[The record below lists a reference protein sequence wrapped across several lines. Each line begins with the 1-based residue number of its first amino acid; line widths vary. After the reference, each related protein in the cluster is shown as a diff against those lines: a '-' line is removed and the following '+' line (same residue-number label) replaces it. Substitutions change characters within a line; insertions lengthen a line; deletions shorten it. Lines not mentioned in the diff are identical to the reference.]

1 MLLAQVKDS
10 GKITELPPVAVTTI
24 PFKDRGDLELS
35 VPGMLLAQVKD
46 SGKIAEL
53 PPVVVTAIPFKDRSD
68 LDMTQPVTVLQGED
82 LRRKRESSIG
92 DTLSRELG
100 VASTAFGPG
109 AGRPVIRGLDGP
121 RVQVLE
127 NGVSTLDL
135 STTSPDHAVA
145 VESFNAKQIEILRG
159 PAVLL
164 YGGGATGGVVNVV
177 TDRIPSRLFKSPT
190 GDVEVRGNTATEERS
205 GAFNAKGSAGQHFS
219 WSVGGFKRKTGD
231 YDTPVGRVG
240 NSAVNAEGVSIG
252 GSFVGSRGFLGGSV
266 SRLENLYGVPGP
278 EGAKID
284 LKQTRYD
291 LSGELDRPLIG
302 FEKLKVRM
310 GYNDYKHNEI
320 ESSGEVATRFNNQAI
335 DSRAELL
342 HAPIAKWKGVIGVQV
357 QNRNFSA
364 LGAEAV
370 VPVTKS
376 GSAGIFLLEERNWD
390 RWRLEFGGRIEGA
403 TQDPQN
409 NVNPSRTF
417 GLFSGSVGSLW
428 KFADGYGLG
437 LTGTRGQRAPT
448 TEELYM
454 LGAHHGTATY
464 QTGRNDLSKETSSN
478 IDLALRKTTGS
489 IQWKVNGFNNQ
500 FNNYIFAH
508 SADTN
513 ANGVADRSDSD
524 GTLNESDG
532 EFLIQNFSQAG
543 ARFYGVE
550 AETVFKLKP
559 ETLDLRL
566 FTDYVRGKLDS
577 GGNIPRATPPRFG
590 LELNHRVGPWTAN
603 LSATRVMQQTRT
615 AELET
620 ATPGY
625 TLMNIDMSYRIIK
638 TKTNGI
644 RVFLQGKNLLN
655 EEMRLHN
662 SFLKDYAPLPGRAL
676 VAGFRGEF

>member
-1 MLLAQVKDS
+1 MSLSFTSCTRLHETSTLWKAVITALLLSVPGMSLAQVKDG
-10 GKITELPPVAVTTI
+10 GKVTEL
-24 PFKDRGDLELS
+24 L
-35 VPGMLLAQVKD
+35 
-46 SGKIAEL
+46 
-53 PPVVVTAIPFKDRSD
+53 PVVVTTSPFKDRSD
-68 LDMTQPVTVLQGED
+68 LDMAQPVTVLKGED

-100 VASTAFGPG
+100 VASSSFGPG
-109 AGRPVIRGLDGP
+109 AGRPIIRGLDGP

-127 NGVSTLDL
+127 NGISTLDL
-135 STTSPDHAVA
+135 STTSPDHAVT
-145 VESFNAKQIEILRG
+145 VESFNASQIEILRG

-177 TDRIPSRLFKSPT
+177 TGRIPSRLFKSPT
-190 GDVEVRGNTATEERS
+190 GDVEIRGNTATEERS
-205 GAFNAKGSAGQHFS
+205 GAFNAKGSAGQNFS

-231 YDTPVGRVG
+231 YDTPVGRVR
-240 NSAVNAEGVSIG
+240 NSAVNSEGISIG
-252 GSFVGSRGFLGGSV
+252 GSFVGERGFLGGSV
-266 SRLENLYGVPGP
+266 SRLENEYGVPSP
-278 EGAKID
+278 EGSKID

-320 ESSGEVATRFNNQAI
+320 ESTGEVATRFNNQAI

-364 LGAEAV
+364 LGTESI

-428 KFADGYGLG
+428 KFTDGYGLG

-454 LGAHHGTATY
+454 LGAHRGTATY
-464 QTGRNDLSKETSSN
+464 QTGSNDLSKETSSN
-478 IDLALRKTTGS
+478 IDLALRKTTGAV
-489 IQWKVNGFNNQ
+489 QWKVNVFNNQ
-500 FNNYIFAH
+500 FNNYIFVH

-513 ANGVADRSDSD
+513 ADGVADRSDSN
-524 GTLNESDG
+524 GTLNPSGD
-532 EFLIQNFSQAG
+532 FLIQNFSQTG

-550 AETVFKLKP
+550 AETVFTLKP

-566 FTDYVRGKLDS
+566 FTDYVRGKLDG
-577 GGNIPRATPPRFG
+577 GGNVPRATPPRFG
-590 LELNHRVGPWTAN
+590 LELNHRAGPWTAN
-603 LSATRVMQQTRT
+603 LSATRVMQQTRV

-620 ATPGY
+620 TTPGY
-625 TLMNIDMSYRIIK
+625 TLLNIDMSYRVTK
-638 TKTNGI
+638 TKLNGI
-644 RVFLQGKNLLN
+644 RIFLQGKNLLN

-662 SFLKDYAPLPGRAL
+662 SFLKNYAPLPGRAL
-676 VAGFRGEF
+676 VIGFRGEF

>member
-1 MLLAQVKDS
+1 MSLSFTSCRRLHEPSALWKAVITALLLSVPGMSLAQVKDG
-10 GKITELPPVAVTTI
+10 GKVTEL
-24 PFKDRGDLELS
+24 L
-35 VPGMLLAQVKD
+35 
-46 SGKIAEL
+46 
-53 PPVVVTAIPFKDRSD
+53 PVVVTTSPFKDRSD
-68 LDMTQPVTVLQGED
+68 LDMAQPVTVLKGED

-100 VASTAFGPG
+100 VASSSFGPG
-109 AGRPVIRGLDGP
+109 AGRPIIRGLDGP

-127 NGVSTLDL
+127 NGISTLDL
-135 STTSPDHAVA
+135 STTSPDHAVT
-145 VESFNAKQIEILRG
+145 VESFNASQIEILRG

-177 TDRIPSRLFKSPT
+177 TGRIPSRLFKSPT
-190 GDVEVRGNTATEERS
+190 GDVEIRGNTATEERS

-231 YDTPVGRVG
+231 YDTPVGRVR
-240 NSAVNAEGVSIG
+240 NSAVNSEGISIG
-252 GSFVGSRGFLGGSV
+252 GSFVGERGFLGGSV
-266 SRLENLYGVPGP
+266 SRLENEYGVPSP
-278 EGAKID
+278 EGSKID

-320 ESSGEVATRFNNQAI
+320 ESTGEVATRFNNQAI

-364 LGAEAV
+364 LGTESI

-428 KFADGYGLG
+428 KFTDGYGLG

-454 LGAHHGTATY
+454 LGAHRGTATY
-464 QTGRNDLSKETSSN
+464 QTGSNDLSKETSSN
-478 IDLALRKTTGS
+478 IDLALRKTTGAV
-489 IQWKVNGFNNQ
+489 QWKVNGFNNQ

-508 SADTN
+508 SADTD

-524 GTLNESDG
+524 GTLNPSGD
-532 EFLIQNFSQAG
+532 FLIQNFSQAG

-566 FTDYVRGKLDS
+566 FTDYVRGKLDG
-577 GGNIPRATPPRFG
+577 GGNVPRATPPRFG
-590 LELNHRVGPWTAN
+590 LELNHRAGPWTAN
-603 LSATRVMQQTRT
+603 LSATRVMQQTRV

-620 ATPGY
+620 TTPGY
-625 TLMNIDMSYRIIK
+625 TLLNIDMSYRVTK
-638 TKTNGI
+638 TKLNGI
-644 RVFLQGKNLLN
+644 RIFLQGKNLLN

-662 SFLKDYAPLPGRAL
+662 SFLKNYAPLPGRAL
-676 VAGFRGEF
+676 VIGFRGEF

>member
-1 MLLAQVKDS
+1 MSLSFTSCTRLHETSTLWKAVITALLLSVPGMSLAQVKDG
-10 GKITELPPVAVTTI
+10 GKVTEL
-24 PFKDRGDLELS
+24 L
-35 VPGMLLAQVKD
+35 
-46 SGKIAEL
+46 
-53 PPVVVTAIPFKDRSD
+53 PVVVTTSPFKDRSD
-68 LDMTQPVTVLQGED
+68 LDMAQPVTVLKGED

-100 VASTAFGPG
+100 VASSSFGPG
-109 AGRPVIRGLDGP
+109 AGRPIIRGLDGP

-127 NGVSTLDL
+127 NGISTLDL
-135 STTSPDHAVA
+135 STTSPDHAVT
-145 VESFNAKQIEILRG
+145 VESFNASQIEILRG

-177 TDRIPSRLFKSPT
+177 TGRIPSRLFKSPT
-190 GDVEVRGNTATEERS
+190 GDVEIRGNTATEERS
-205 GAFNAKGSAGQHFS
+205 GAFNAKGSAGQNFS

-231 YDTPVGRVG
+231 YDTPVGRVR
-240 NSAVNAEGVSIG
+240 NSAVNSEGISIG
-252 GSFVGSRGFLGGSV
+252 GSFVGERGFLGGSV
-266 SRLENLYGVPGP
+266 SRLENEYGVPSP
-278 EGAKID
+278 EGSKID

-320 ESSGEVATRFNNQAI
+320 ESTGEVATRFNNQAI

-364 LGAEAV
+364 LGTESI

-428 KFADGYGLG
+428 KFTDGYGLG

-448 TEELYM
+448 TEELYIH
-454 LGAHHGTATY
+454 GAHRGTATY
-464 QTGRNDLSKETSSN
+464 QTGSNDLSKETSSN
-478 IDLALRKTTGS
+478 IDLALRKTTGAV
-489 IQWKVNGFNNQ
+489 QWKVNVFNNQ
-500 FNNYIFAH
+500 FNNYIFVH
-508 SADTN
+508 SADTD
-513 ANGVADRSDSD
+513 ADGVADRSDSN
-524 GTLNESDG
+524 GTLNPSGD
-532 EFLIQNFSQAG
+532 FLIQNFSQAG

-566 FTDYVRGKLDS
+566 FTDYVRGKLDG
-577 GGNIPRATPPRFG
+577 GGNVPRATPPRFG
-590 LELNHRVGPWTAN
+590 LELNHRAGPWTAN
-603 LSATRVMQQTRT
+603 LSATRVMQQTRV

-620 ATPGY
+620 TTPGY
-625 TLMNIDMSYRIIK
+625 TLLNIDMSYRVTK
-638 TKTNGI
+638 TKLNGI
-644 RVFLQGKNLLN
+644 RIFLQGKNLLN

-662 SFLKDYAPLPGRAL
+662 SFLKNFAPLPGRAL
-676 VAGFRGEF
+676 VVGFRGEF

>member
-1 MLLAQVKDS
+1 MSLSFTSCTRLHETSTLWKAVITALLLSVPGMSLAQVKDG
-10 GKITELPPVAVTTI
+10 GKVTEL
-24 PFKDRGDLELS
+24 L
-35 VPGMLLAQVKD
+35 
-46 SGKIAEL
+46 
-53 PPVVVTAIPFKDRSD
+53 PVVVTASPFKDRSD
-68 LDMTQPVTVLQGED
+68 LDMAQPVTVLKGED

-100 VASTAFGPG
+100 VASSSFGPG
-109 AGRPVIRGLDGP
+109 AGRPIIRGLDGP

-127 NGVSTLDL
+127 NGISTLDL
-135 STTSPDHAVA
+135 STTSPDHAVT
-145 VESFNAKQIEILRG
+145 VESFNASQIEILRG

-177 TDRIPSRLFKSPT
+177 TGRIPSRLFKSPT
-190 GDVEVRGNTATEERS
+190 GDVEIRGNTATEERS
-205 GAFNAKGSAGQHFS
+205 GAFNAKGSAGQNFS

-231 YDTPVGRVG
+231 YDTPVGRVR
-240 NSAVNAEGVSIG
+240 NSAVNSEGISIG
-252 GSFVGSRGFLGGSV
+252 GSFVGERGFLGGSV
-266 SRLENLYGVPGP
+266 SRLENEYGVPSP
-278 EGAKID
+278 EGSKID

-320 ESSGEVATRFNNQAI
+320 ESTGEVATRFNNQAI

-364 LGAEAV
+364 LGTEV
-370 VPVTKS
+370 IVPVTKS

-428 KFADGYGLG
+428 KFTDGYGLG

-454 LGAHHGTATY
+454 LGAHRGTATY
-464 QTGRNDLSKETSSN
+464 QTGSNDLSKETSSN
-478 IDLALRKTTGS
+478 IDLALRKTTGAV
-489 IQWKVNGFNNQ
+489 QWKVNVFHNQ
-500 FNNYIFAH
+500 FNNYIFVH
-508 SADTN
+508 SADTD
-513 ANGVADRSDSD
+513 ADGVADRSDSN
-524 GTLNESDG
+524 GTRNPSGD
-532 EFLIQNFSQAG
+532 FLIQNFAQTG

-566 FTDYVRGKLDS
+566 FTDYVRGKLDG
-577 GGNIPRATPPRFG
+577 GGNVPRATPPRFG
-590 LELNHRVGPWTAN
+590 LELNHRAGPWTAN
-603 LSATRVMQQTRT
+603 LSATRVMQQTRV

-620 ATPGY
+620 TTPGY
-625 TLMNIDMSYRIIK
+625 TLLNIDMSYRVTK
-638 TKTNGI
+638 TKLNGI
-644 RVFLQGKNLLN
+644 RIFLQGKNLLN

-662 SFLKDYAPLPGRAL
+662 SFLKNYAPLPGRAL
-676 VAGFRGEF
+676 VVGFRGEF

>member
-1 MLLAQVKDS
+1 MSLSFTSCTRLHETSTLWKAVITALLLSVPGMSLAQVKDG
-10 GKITELPPVAVTTI
+10 GKVTEL
-24 PFKDRGDLELS
+24 L
-35 VPGMLLAQVKD
+35 
-46 SGKIAEL
+46 
-53 PPVVVTAIPFKDRSD
+53 PVVVTASPFKDRSD
-68 LDMTQPVTVLQGED
+68 LDMAQPVTVLKGED

-100 VASTAFGPG
+100 VASSSFGPG
-109 AGRPVIRGLDGP
+109 AGRPIIRGLDGP

-127 NGVSTLDL
+127 NGISTLDL
-135 STTSPDHAVA
+135 STTSPDHAVT
-145 VESFNAKQIEILRG
+145 VESFNASQIEILRG

-177 TDRIPSRLFKSPT
+177 TGRIPSRLFKSPT
-190 GDVEVRGNTATEERS
+190 GDVEIRGNTATEERS
-205 GAFNAKGSAGQHFS
+205 GAFNAKGSAGQNFS

-231 YDTPVGRVG
+231 YDTPVGRVR
-240 NSAVNAEGVSIG
+240 NSAVNSEGISIG
-252 GSFVGSRGFLGGSV
+252 GSFVGERGFLGGSV
-266 SRLENLYGVPGP
+266 SRLENEYGVPSP
-278 EGAKID
+278 EGSKID

-320 ESSGEVATRFNNQAI
+320 ESTGEVATRFNNQAI

-364 LGAEAV
+364 LGTEV
-370 VPVTKS
+370 IVPVTKS

-428 KFADGYGLG
+428 KFTDGYGLG

-454 LGAHHGTATY
+454 LGAHRGTATY
-464 QTGRNDLSKETSSN
+464 QTGSNDLSKETSSN
-478 IDLALRKTTGS
+478 IDLALRKTTGAV
-489 IQWKVNGFNNQ
+489 QWKVNVFNNQ
-500 FNNYIFAH
+500 FNNYIFVH

-513 ANGVADRSDSD
+513 ADGIADRSDSN
-524 GTLNESDG
+524 GTFNPSGD
-532 EFLIQNFSQAG
+532 FLIQNFSQAG

-566 FTDYVRGKLDS
+566 FTDYVRGKLDG
-577 GGNIPRATPPRFG
+577 GGNVPRATPPRFG
-590 LELNHRVGPWTAN
+590 LELNHRAGPWTAN
-603 LSATRVMQQTRT
+603 LSATRVMQQTRV

-620 ATPGY
+620 TTPGY
-625 TLMNIDMSYRIIK
+625 TLLNIDMSYRVTK
-638 TKTNGI
+638 TKLNGI
-644 RVFLQGKNLLN
+644 RIFLQGKNLLN

-662 SFLKDYAPLPGRAL
+662 SFLKNYAPLPGRAL
-676 VAGFRGEF
+676 VIGFRGEF

>member
-1 MLLAQVKDS
+1 MSLSFTSCTRLHETSTLWKAVITALLLSVPGMSLAQVKDG
-10 GKITELPPVAVTTI
+10 GKVTEL
-24 PFKDRGDLELS
+24 L
-35 VPGMLLAQVKD
+35 
-46 SGKIAEL
+46 
-53 PPVVVTAIPFKDRSD
+53 PVVVTASPFKDRSD
-68 LDMTQPVTVLQGED
+68 LDMAQPVTVLKGED

-100 VASTAFGPG
+100 VASSSFGPG
-109 AGRPVIRGLDGP
+109 AGRPIIRGLDGP

-127 NGVSTLDL
+127 NGISTLDL
-135 STTSPDHAVA
+135 STTSPDHAVT
-145 VESFNAKQIEILRG
+145 VESFNASQIEILRG

-177 TDRIPSRLFKSPT
+177 TGRIPSRLFKSPT
-190 GDVEVRGNTATEERS
+190 GDVEIRGNTATEERS
-205 GAFNAKGSAGQHFS
+205 GAFNAKGSAGQNFS

-231 YDTPVGRVG
+231 YDTPVGRVR
-240 NSAVNAEGVSIG
+240 NSAVNSEGISIG
-252 GSFVGSRGFLGGSV
+252 GSFVGERGFLGGSV
-266 SRLENLYGVPGP
+266 SRLENEYGVPSP
-278 EGAKID
+278 EGSKID

-320 ESSGEVATRFNNQAI
+320 ESTGEVATRFNNQAI

-364 LGAEAV
+364 LGTEV
-370 VPVTKS
+370 IVPVTKS

-428 KFADGYGLG
+428 KFTDGYGLG

-448 TEELYM
+448 TEELYIH
-454 LGAHHGTATY
+454 GAHRGTATY
-464 QTGRNDLSKETSSN
+464 QTGSNDLSKETSSN
-478 IDLALRKTTGS
+478 IDLALRKTTGAV
-489 IQWKVNGFNNQ
+489 QWKVNVFNNQ
-500 FNNYIFAH
+500 FNNYIFVH

-513 ANGVADRSDSD
+513 ADGIADRSDSN
-524 GTLNESDG
+524 GTFNPSGD
-532 EFLIQNFSQAG
+532 FLIQNFSQAG

-566 FTDYVRGKLDS
+566 FTDYVRGKLDG
-577 GGNIPRATPPRFG
+577 GGNVPRATPPRFG
-590 LELNHRVGPWTAN
+590 LELNHRAGPWTAN
-603 LSATRVMQQTRT
+603 LSATRVMQQTRV

-620 ATPGY
+620 TTPGY
-625 TLMNIDMSYRIIK
+625 TLLNIDMSYRVTK
-638 TKTNGI
+638 TKLNGI
-644 RVFLQGKNLLN
+644 RIFLQGKNLLN

-662 SFLKDYAPLPGRAL
+662 SFLKNFAPLPGRAL
-676 VAGFRGEF
+676 VVGFRGEF

>member
-1 MLLAQVKDS
+1 MSLSFTSCTRLHETSTLWKAVITALLLSVPGMSLAQVKDG
-10 GKITELPPVAVTTI
+10 GKVTEL
-24 PFKDRGDLELS
+24 L
-35 VPGMLLAQVKD
+35 
-46 SGKIAEL
+46 
-53 PPVVVTAIPFKDRSD
+53 PVVVTTSPFKDRSD
-68 LDMTQPVTVLQGED
+68 LDMAQPVTVLKGED

-100 VASTAFGPG
+100 VASSSFGPG
-109 AGRPVIRGLDGP
+109 AGRPIIRGLDGP

-127 NGVSTLDL
+127 NGISTLDL
-135 STTSPDHAVA
+135 STTSPDHAVT
-145 VESFNAKQIEILRG
+145 VESFNASQIEILRG

-177 TDRIPSRLFKSPT
+177 TGRIPSRLFKSPT
-190 GDVEVRGNTATEERS
+190 GDVEIRGNTATEERS
-205 GAFNAKGSAGQHFS
+205 GAFNAKGSAGQNFS

-231 YDTPVGRVG
+231 YDTPVGRVR
-240 NSAVNAEGVSIG
+240 NSAVNSEGISIG
-252 GSFVGSRGFLGGSV
+252 GSFVGERGFLGGSV
-266 SRLENLYGVPGP
+266 SRLENEYGVPSP
-278 EGAKID
+278 EGSKID

-364 LGAEAV
+364 LGTEV
-370 VPVTKS
+370 IVPVTKS

-428 KFADGYGLG
+428 KFTDGYGLG

-454 LGAHHGTATY
+454 LGAHRGTATY
-464 QTGRNDLSKETSSN
+464 QTGSNDLSKETSSN
-478 IDLALRKTTGS
+478 IDLALRKTTGAV
-489 IQWKVNGFNNQ
+489 QWKVNVFHNQ
-500 FNNYIFAH
+500 FNNYIFVH
-508 SADTN
+508 SADTD
-513 ANGVADRSDSD
+513 ADGVADRSDSN
-524 GTLNESDG
+524 GTLNPSGD
-532 EFLIQNFSQAG
+532 FLIQNFAQTG

-566 FTDYVRGKLDS
+566 FTDYVRGKLDG
-577 GGNIPRATPPRFG
+577 GGNVPRATPPRFG
-590 LELNHRVGPWTAN
+590 LELNHRAGPWTAN
-603 LSATRVMQQTRT
+603 LSATRVMQQTRV

-620 ATPGY
+620 TTPGY
-625 TLMNIDMSYRIIK
+625 TLLNIDMSYRVTK
-638 TKTNGI
+638 TKLNGI
-644 RVFLQGKNLLN
+644 RIFLQGKNLLN

-662 SFLKDYAPLPGRAL
+662 SFLKNYAPLPGRAL
-676 VAGFRGEF
+676 VVGFRGEF

>member
-1 MLLAQVKDS
+1 MSLSFTSCTRLHETSTLWKAVITALLLSVPGMSLAQVKDG
-10 GKITELPPVAVTTI
+10 GKVTEL
-24 PFKDRGDLELS
+24 L
-35 VPGMLLAQVKD
+35 
-46 SGKIAEL
+46 
-53 PPVVVTAIPFKDRSD
+53 PVVVTTSPFKDRSD
-68 LDMTQPVTVLQGED
+68 LDMAQPVTVLKGED

-100 VASTAFGPG
+100 VASSSFGPG
-109 AGRPVIRGLDGP
+109 AGRPIIRGLDGP

-127 NGVSTLDL
+127 NGISTLDL
-135 STTSPDHAVA
+135 STTSPDHAVT
-145 VESFNAKQIEILRG
+145 VESFNASQIEILRG

-177 TDRIPSRLFKSPT
+177 TGRIPSRLFKSPT
-190 GDVEVRGNTATEERS
+190 GDVEIRGNTATEERS
-205 GAFNAKGSAGQHFS
+205 GAFNAKGSAGQNFS

-231 YDTPVGRVG
+231 YDTPVGRVR
-240 NSAVNAEGVSIG
+240 NSAVNSEGISIG
-252 GSFVGSRGFLGGSV
+252 GSFVGERGFLGGSV
-266 SRLENLYGVPGP
+266 SRLENEYGVPSP
-278 EGAKID
+278 EGSKID

-320 ESSGEVATRFNNQAI
+320 ESTGEVATRFNNQAI

-364 LGAEAV
+364 LGTESI

-428 KFADGYGLG
+428 KFTDGYGLG

-454 LGAHHGTATY
+454 LGAHRGTATY
-464 QTGRNDLSKETSSN
+464 QTGSNDLSKETSSN
-478 IDLALRKTTGS
+478 IDLALRKTTGAV
-489 IQWKVNGFNNQ
+489 QWKVNVFNNQ
-500 FNNYIFAH
+500 FNNYIFVH

-513 ANGVADRSDSD
+513 ADGVADRSDSN
-524 GTLNESDG
+524 GTLNPSGD
-532 EFLIQNFSQAG
+532 FLIQNFAQTG

-550 AETVFKLKP
+550 AETVFTLKP

-566 FTDYVRGKLDS
+566 FTDYVRGKLDG
-577 GGNIPRATPPRFG
+577 GGNVPRATPPRFG
-590 LELNHRVGPWTAN
+590 LELNHRAGPWTAN
-603 LSATRVMQQTRT
+603 LSATRVMQQTRV

-620 ATPGY
+620 TTPGY
-625 TLMNIDMSYRIIK
+625 TLLNIDMSYRVTK
-638 TKTNGI
+638 TKLNGI
-644 RVFLQGKNLLN
+644 RIFLQGKNLLN

-662 SFLKDYAPLPGRAL
+662 SFLKNYAPLPGRAL
-676 VAGFRGEF
+676 VIGFRGEF

>member
-1 MLLAQVKDS
+1 MSLSFTSCTRLHETSTLWKAVITALLLSVPGMSLAQVKDG
-10 GKITELPPVAVTTI
+10 GKVTEL
-24 PFKDRGDLELS
+24 L
-35 VPGMLLAQVKD
+35 
-46 SGKIAEL
+46 
-53 PPVVVTAIPFKDRSD
+53 PVVVTTSPFKDRSD
-68 LDMTQPVTVLQGED
+68 LDMAQPVTVLKGED

-100 VASTAFGPG
+100 VASSSFGPG
-109 AGRPVIRGLDGP
+109 AGRPIIRGLGGP

-127 NGVSTLDL
+127 NGISTLDL
-135 STTSPDHAVA
+135 STTSPDHAVT
-145 VESFNAKQIEILRG
+145 VESFNASQIEILRG

-177 TDRIPSRLFKSPT
+177 TGRIPSRLFKSPT
-190 GDVEVRGNTATEERS
+190 GDVEIRGNTATEERS
-205 GAFNAKGSAGQHFS
+205 GAFNAKGSAGQNFS

-231 YDTPVGRVG
+231 YDTPVGRVR
-240 NSAVNAEGVSIG
+240 NSAVNSEGISIG
-252 GSFVGSRGFLGGSV
+252 GSFVGERGFLGGSV
-266 SRLENLYGVPGP
+266 SRLENEYGVPSP
-278 EGAKID
+278 EGSKID

-320 ESSGEVATRFNNQAI
+320 ESTGEVATRFNNQAI

-364 LGAEAV
+364 LGTESI

-428 KFADGYGLG
+428 KFTDGYGLG

-454 LGAHHGTATY
+454 LGAHRGTATY
-464 QTGRNDLSKETSSN
+464 QTGSNDLSKETSSN
-478 IDLALRKTTGS
+478 IDLALRKTTGAV
-489 IQWKVNGFNNQ
+489 QWKVNGFNNQ

-508 SADTN
+508 SADTD

-524 GTLNESDG
+524 GTLNPSGD
-532 EFLIQNFSQAG
+532 FLIQNFSQAG

-566 FTDYVRGKLDS
+566 FTDYVRGKLDG
-577 GGNIPRATPPRFG
+577 GGNVPRATPPRFG
-590 LELNHRVGPWTAN
+590 LELNHRAGPWTAN
-603 LSATRVMQQTRT
+603 LSATRVMQQTRV

-620 ATPGY
+620 TTPGY
-625 TLMNIDMSYRIIK
+625 TLLNIDMSYRVTK
-638 TKTNGI
+638 TKLNGI
-644 RVFLQGKNLLN
+644 RIFLQGKNLLN

-662 SFLKDYAPLPGRAL
+662 SFLKNFAPLPGRAL
-676 VAGFRGEF
+676 VIGFRGEF

>member
-1 MLLAQVKDS
+1 MSLSFTSCTRLHETSTLWKAVITALLLSVPGMSLAQVKDG
-10 GKITELPPVAVTTI
+10 GKVTEL
-24 PFKDRGDLELS
+24 L
-35 VPGMLLAQVKD
+35 
-46 SGKIAEL
+46 
-53 PPVVVTAIPFKDRSD
+53 PVVVTASPFKDRSD
-68 LDMTQPVTVLQGED
+68 LDMAQPVTVLKGED

-100 VASTAFGPG
+100 VASSSFGPG
-109 AGRPVIRGLDGP
+109 AGRPIIRGLDGP

-127 NGVSTLDL
+127 NGISTLDL
-135 STTSPDHAVA
+135 STTSPDHAVT
-145 VESFNAKQIEILRG
+145 VESFNASQIEILRG

-177 TDRIPSRLFKSPT
+177 TGRIPSRLFKSPT
-190 GDVEVRGNTATEERS
+190 GDVEIRGNTATEERS
-205 GAFNAKGSAGQHFS
+205 GAFNAKGSAGQNFS

-231 YDTPVGRVG
+231 YDTPVGRVR
-240 NSAVNAEGVSIG
+240 NSAVNSEGISIG
-252 GSFVGSRGFLGGSV
+252 GSFVGERGFLGGSV
-266 SRLENLYGVPGP
+266 SRLENEYGVPSP
-278 EGAKID
+278 EGSKID

-320 ESSGEVATRFNNQAI
+320 ESTGEVATRFNNQAI

-364 LGAEAV
+364 LGTESI

-428 KFADGYGLG
+428 KFTDGYGLG

-454 LGAHHGTATY
+454 LGAHRGTATY
-464 QTGRNDLSKETSSN
+464 QTGSNDLSKETSSN
-478 IDLALRKTTGS
+478 IDLALRKTTGAV
-489 IQWKVNGFNNQ
+489 QWKVNVFHNQ
-500 FNNYIFAH
+500 FNNYIFVH

-513 ANGVADRSDSD
+513 ADGIADRSDSN
-524 GTLNESDG
+524 GTFNPSGD
-532 EFLIQNFSQAG
+532 FLIQNFSQAG

-550 AETVFKLKP
+550 VETVFKLKP

-566 FTDYVRGKLDS
+566 FTDYVRGKLDG
-577 GGNIPRATPPRFG
+577 GGNVPRATPPRFG
-590 LELNHRVGPWTAN
+590 LELNHRAGPWTAN
-603 LSATRVMQQTRT
+603 LSATRVMQQTRV

-620 ATPGY
+620 TTPGY
-625 TLMNIDMSYRIIK
+625 TLLNIDMSYRVTK
-638 TKTNGI
+638 TKLNGI
-644 RVFLQGKNLLN
+644 RIFLQGKNLLN

-662 SFLKDYAPLPGRAL
+662 SFLKNFAPLPGRAL
-676 VAGFRGEF
+676 VVGFRGEF

>member
-1 MLLAQVKDS
+1 MSLSFISFTRLHEPSTLWKAVITTLLLSVPGISLAQVKDS
-10 GKITELPPVAVTTI
+10 GKVT
-24 PFKDRGDLELS
+24 
-35 VPGMLLAQVKD
+35 
-46 SGKIAEL
+46 EL
-53 PPVVVTAIPFKDRSD
+53 PPVVVTTSPFKDRSD
-68 LDMTQPVTVLQGED
+68 LDMAQPVTVLKGED

-100 VASTAFGPG
+100 VASSSFGPG
-109 AGRPVIRGLDGP
+109 AGRPIIRGLDGP

-190 GDVEVRGNTATEERS
+190 GDVEIRGNTATEERS

-364 LGAEAV
+364 LGTEAV

-428 KFADGYGLG
+428 KFTDGYGLG

-454 LGAHHGTATY
+454 LGAHRGTATY
-464 QTGRNDLSKETSSN
+464 QTGSNDLSKETSSN
-478 IDLALRKTTGS
+478 IDLALRKTTGAV
-489 IQWKVNGFNNQ
+489 QWKVNVFNNQ
-500 FNNYIFAH
+500 FNNYIFVH

-513 ANGVADRSDSD
+513 ADGIADRSDSN
-524 GTLNESDG
+524 GTFNPSGD
-532 EFLIQNFSQAG
+532 FLIQNFSQAG

-550 AETVFKLKP
+550 VETVFKLKP

-566 FTDYVRGKLDS
+566 FTDYVRGKLDG
-577 GGNIPRATPPRFG
+577 GGNVPRATPPRFG
-590 LELNHRVGPWTAN
+590 LELNHRAGPWTAN
-603 LSATRVMQQTRT
+603 LSATRVMQQTRV

-620 ATPGY
+620 TTPGY
-625 TLMNIDMSYRIIK
+625 TLLNIDMSYRVTK
-638 TKTNGI
+638 TKLNGVRI
-644 RVFLQGKNLLN
+644 FLQGKNLLN

-662 SFLKDYAPLPGRAL
+662 SFLKNYAPLPGRAL
-676 VAGFRGEF
+676 VVGFRGEF

>member
-1 MLLAQVKDS
+1 MSLSFTSCTRLHGPSTLWKAVITALL
-10 GKITELPPVAVTTI
+10 
-24 PFKDRGDLELS
+24 LS
-35 VPGMLLAQVKD
+35 VPGMSLAQVRD
-46 SGKIAEL
+46 GGKVTEL
-53 PPVVVTAIPFKDRSD
+53 PPVVVTTSPFKDRSD
-68 LDMTQPVTVLQGED
+68 LDMAQPVTVLKGED

-100 VASTAFGPG
+100 VASSSFGPG
-109 AGRPVIRGLDGP
+109 AGRPIIRGLDGP

-127 NGVSTLDL
+127 NGISTLDL

-145 VESFNAKQIEILRG
+145 VESFNASQIEILRG

-177 TDRIPSRLFKSPT
+177 TGRIPSRLFKSPT
-190 GDVEVRGNTATEERS
+190 GDVEIRGNTATEERS

-231 YDTPVGRVG
+231 YDTPVGRVR
-240 NSAVNAEGVSIG
+240 NSAINSEGISIG
-252 GSFVGSRGFLGGSV
+252 GSFVGERGFLGGSV
-266 SRLENLYGVPGP
+266 SRLENEYGVPSP
-278 EGAKID
+278 EGSKID

-364 LGAEAV
+364 LGTEV
-370 VPVTKS
+370 IVPVTKS
-376 GSAGIFLLEERNWD
+376 GSTGIFLLEERNWD

-428 KFADGYGLG
+428 KFTDGYGLG

-448 TEELYM
+448 TEELYIH
-454 LGAHHGTATY
+454 GAHRGTATY
-464 QTGRNDLSKETSSN
+464 QTGSNDLSKETSSN
-478 IDLALRKTTGS
+478 IDLALRKTTGAV
-489 IQWKVNGFNNQ
+489 QWKVNVFHNQ
-500 FNNYIFAH
+500 FNNYIFVH

-513 ANGVADRSDSD
+513 ADGVADRSDSN
-524 GTLNESDG
+524 GTLNPSGD
-532 EFLIQNFSQAG
+532 FLIQNFAQTG

-550 AETVFKLKP
+550 AETVFTLKP

-566 FTDYVRGKLDS
+566 FTDYVRGKLDG
-577 GGNIPRATPPRFG
+577 GGNVPRATPPRLG

-603 LSATRVMQQTRT
+603 LSATRVMRQNHA

-620 ATPGY
+620 TTPGY
-625 TLMNIDMSYRIIK
+625 TLLNIDMSYRITK
-638 TKTNGI
+638 TKLNGI
-644 RVFLQGKNLLN
+644 RIFLQGKNLLN

-662 SFLKDYAPLPGRAL
+662 SFLKNFAPLPGRAL
-676 VAGFRGEF
+676 VVGFRGEF

>member
-1 MLLAQVKDS
+1 MSLSFTSCTRLHGPSTLWKAVITALLLSVPGMSLAQVKDG
-10 GKITELPPVAVTTI
+10 GKVTELP
-24 PFKDRGDLELS
+24 S
-35 VPGMLLAQVKD
+35 
-46 SGKIAEL
+46 
-53 PPVVVTAIPFKDRSD
+53 VVVTTSPFKDRSD
-68 LDMTQPVTVLQGED
+68 LDMAQPVTVLKGED

-100 VASTAFGPG
+100 VASSSFGPG
-109 AGRPVIRGLDGP
+109 AGRPIIRGLDGP

-127 NGVSTLDL
+127 NGISTLDL

-145 VESFNAKQIEILRG
+145 VESFNASQIEILRG

-177 TDRIPSRLFKSPT
+177 TGRIPSRLFKSPT
-190 GDVEVRGNTATEERS
+190 GDVEIRGNTATEERS

-231 YDTPVGRVG
+231 YDTPVGRVR
-240 NSAVNAEGVSIG
+240 NSAVNSEGISIG
-252 GSFVGSRGFLGGSV
+252 GSFVGERGFLGGSV
-266 SRLENLYGVPGP
+266 SRLENEYGVPSP
-278 EGAKID
+278 EGSKID

-320 ESSGEVATRFNNQAI
+320 ESTGEVATRFNNQAI

-364 LGAEAV
+364 LGTESI

-428 KFADGYGLG
+428 KFTDGYGLG

-454 LGAHHGTATY
+454 LGAHRGTATY
-464 QTGRNDLSKETSSN
+464 QTGSNDLSKETSSN
-478 IDLALRKTTGS
+478 IDLALRKTTGAV
-489 IQWKVNGFNNQ
+489 QWKVNGFNNQ
-500 FNNYIFAH
+500 FNNYIFVH

-513 ANGVADRSDSD
+513 ADGVADRSDSN
-524 GTLNESDG
+524 GTLNPSGD
-532 EFLIQNFSQAG
+532 FLIQNFAQTG

-566 FTDYVRGKLDS
+566 FTDYVRGKLDG
-577 GGNIPRATPPRFG
+577 GGNVPRATPPRFG
-590 LELNHRVGPWTAN
+590 LELNHRAGPWTAN
-603 LSATRVMQQTRT
+603 LSATRVMQQTRV

-620 ATPGY
+620 TTPGY
-625 TLMNIDMSYRIIK
+625 TLLNIDMSYRVTK
-638 TKTNGI
+638 TKLNGI
-644 RVFLQGKNLLN
+644 RIFLQGKNLLN

-662 SFLKDYAPLPGRAL
+662 SFLKNFAPLPGRAL
-676 VAGFRGEF
+676 VVGFRGEF

>member
-1 MLLAQVKDS
+1 MSLSFTSCTRLHETSTLWKAVITALLLSVPGMSLAQVKDG
-10 GKITELPPVAVTTI
+10 GKVTEL
-24 PFKDRGDLELS
+24 L
-35 VPGMLLAQVKD
+35 
-46 SGKIAEL
+46 
-53 PPVVVTAIPFKDRSD
+53 PVVVTASPFKDRSD
-68 LDMTQPVTVLQGED
+68 LDMAQPVTVLKGED

-100 VASTAFGPG
+100 VASSSFGPG
-109 AGRPVIRGLDGP
+109 AGRPIIRGLDGP

-127 NGVSTLDL
+127 NGISTLDL
-135 STTSPDHAVA
+135 STTSPDHAVT
-145 VESFNAKQIEILRG
+145 VESFNASQIEILRG

-177 TDRIPSRLFKSPT
+177 TGRIPSRLFKSPT
-190 GDVEVRGNTATEERS
+190 GDVEIRGNTATEERS
-205 GAFNAKGSAGQHFS
+205 GAFNAKGSAGQNFS

-231 YDTPVGRVG
+231 YDTPVGRVR
-240 NSAVNAEGVSIG
+240 NSAVNSEGISIG
-252 GSFVGSRGFLGGSV
+252 GSFVGERGFLGGSV
-266 SRLENLYGVPGP
+266 SRLENEYGVPSP
-278 EGAKID
+278 EGSKID

-320 ESSGEVATRFNNQAI
+320 ESTGEVATRFNNQAI

-364 LGAEAV
+364 LGTESI

-428 KFADGYGLG
+428 KFTDGYGLG

-454 LGAHHGTATY
+454 LGAHRGTATY
-464 QTGRNDLSKETSSN
+464 QTGSNDLSKETSSN
-478 IDLALRKTTGS
+478 IDLALRKTTGAV
-489 IQWKVNGFNNQ
+489 QWKVNGFNNQ

-508 SADTN
+508 SADTD

-524 GTLNESDG
+524 GTLNPSGD
-532 EFLIQNFSQAG
+532 FLIQNFSQAG

-566 FTDYVRGKLDS
+566 FTDYVRGKLDG
-577 GGNIPRATPPRFG
+577 GGNVPRATPPRFG
-590 LELNHRVGPWTAN
+590 LELNHRAGPWTAN
-603 LSATRVMQQTRT
+603 LSATRVMQQTRV

-620 ATPGY
+620 TTPGY
-625 TLMNIDMSYRIIK
+625 TLLNIDMSYRVTK
-638 TKTNGI
+638 TKLNGVRI
-644 RVFLQGKNLLN
+644 FLQGKNLLN

-662 SFLKDYAPLPGRAL
+662 SFLKNYAPLPGRAL
-676 VAGFRGEF
+676 VIGFRGEF

>member
-1 MLLAQVKDS
+1 MSLSFTSCTRLHETSTLWKAVITALLLSVPGMSLAQVKDG
-10 GKITELPPVAVTTI
+10 GKVTEL
-24 PFKDRGDLELS
+24 L
-35 VPGMLLAQVKD
+35 
-46 SGKIAEL
+46 
-53 PPVVVTAIPFKDRSD
+53 PVVVTASPFKDRSD
-68 LDMTQPVTVLQGED
+68 LDMAQPVTVLKGED

-100 VASTAFGPG
+100 VASSSFGPG
-109 AGRPVIRGLDGP
+109 AGRPIIRGLDGP

-127 NGVSTLDL
+127 NGISTLDL
-135 STTSPDHAVA
+135 STTSPDHAVT
-145 VESFNAKQIEILRG
+145 VESFNASQIEILRG

-177 TDRIPSRLFKSPT
+177 TGRIPSRLFKSPT
-190 GDVEVRGNTATEERS
+190 GDVEIRGNTATEERS
-205 GAFNAKGSAGQHFS
+205 GAFNAKGSAGQNFS

-231 YDTPVGRVG
+231 YDTPVGRVR
-240 NSAVNAEGVSIG
+240 NSAVNSEGISIG
-252 GSFVGSRGFLGGSV
+252 GSFVGERGFLGGSV
-266 SRLENLYGVPGP
+266 SRLENEYGVPSP
-278 EGAKID
+278 EGSKID

-320 ESSGEVATRFNNQAI
+320 ESTGEVATRFNNQAI

-364 LGAEAV
+364 LGTEV
-370 VPVTKS
+370 IVPVTKS

-428 KFADGYGLG
+428 KFTDGYGLG

-454 LGAHHGTATY
+454 LGAHRGTATY
-464 QTGRNDLSKETSSN
+464 QTGSNDLSKETSSN
-478 IDLALRKTTGS
+478 IDLALRKTTGAV
-489 IQWKVNGFNNQ
+489 QWKVNVFHNQ
-500 FNNYIFAH
+500 FNNYIFVH

-513 ANGVADRSDSD
+513 ADGVADRSDSN
-524 GTLNESDG
+524 GTFNPSGD
-532 EFLIQNFSQAG
+532 FLIQNFSQAG

-566 FTDYVRGKLDS
+566 FTDYVRGKLDG
-577 GGNIPRATPPRFG
+577 GGNVPRATPPRFG
-590 LELNHRVGPWTAN
+590 LELNHRAGPWTAN
-603 LSATRVMQQTRT
+603 LSATRVMQQTRV

-620 ATPGY
+620 TTPGY
-625 TLMNIDMSYRIIK
+625 TLLNIDMSYRVTK
-638 TKTNGI
+638 TKLNGI
-644 RVFLQGKNLLN
+644 RIFLQGKNLLN

-662 SFLKDYAPLPGRAL
+662 SFLKNYAPLPGRAL
-676 VAGFRGEF
+676 VIGFRGEF

>member
-1 MLLAQVKDS
+1 MSLSFTSCTRLHGPSTLWKAVITALLLSVPGMSLAQVKDG
-10 GKITELPPVAVTTI
+10 GKVTELP
-24 PFKDRGDLELS
+24 S
-35 VPGMLLAQVKD
+35 
-46 SGKIAEL
+46 
-53 PPVVVTAIPFKDRSD
+53 VVVTTSPFKDRSD
-68 LDMTQPVTVLQGED
+68 LDMAQPVTVLKGED

-100 VASTAFGPG
+100 VASSSFGPG
-109 AGRPVIRGLDGP
+109 AGRPIIRGLDGP

-127 NGVSTLDL
+127 NGISTLDL

-145 VESFNAKQIEILRG
+145 VESFNASQIEILRG

-177 TDRIPSRLFKSPT
+177 TGRIPSRLFKSPT
-190 GDVEVRGNTATEERS
+190 GDVEIRGNTATEERS

-231 YDTPVGRVG
+231 YDTPVGRVR
-240 NSAVNAEGVSIG
+240 NSAINSEGISIG
-252 GSFVGSRGFLGGSV
+252 GSFVGERGFLGGSV
-266 SRLENLYGVPGP
+266 SRLENEYGVPSP
-278 EGAKID
+278 EGSKID

-364 LGAEAV
+364 LGTESI

-428 KFADGYGLG
+428 KFTDGYGLG

-454 LGAHHGTATY
+454 LGAHRGTATY
-464 QTGRNDLSKETSSN
+464 QTGSNDLSKETSSN
-478 IDLALRKTTGS
+478 IDLALRKTTGAV
-489 IQWKVNGFNNQ
+489 QWKVNGFNNQ
-500 FNNYIFAH
+500 FNNYIFVH

-513 ANGVADRSDSD
+513 ADGVADRSDSN
-524 GTLNESDG
+524 GTLNPSGD
-532 EFLIQNFSQAG
+532 FLIQNFAQTG

-566 FTDYVRGKLDS
+566 FTDYVRGKLDG
-577 GGNIPRATPPRFG
+577 GGNVPRATPPRFG
-590 LELNHRVGPWTAN
+590 LELNHRAGPWTAN
-603 LSATRVMQQTRT
+603 LSATRVMQQTRV

-620 ATPGY
+620 TTPGY
-625 TLMNIDMSYRIIK
+625 TLLNIDMSYRVTK
-638 TKTNGI
+638 TKLNGI
-644 RVFLQGKNLLN
+644 RIFLQGKNLLN

-662 SFLKDYAPLPGRAL
+662 SFLKNFAPLPGRAL
-676 VAGFRGEF
+676 VVGFRGEF

>member
-1 MLLAQVKDS
+1 MSLSFTSCTRLHETSTLWKAVITALLLSVPGMSLAQVKDG
-10 GKITELPPVAVTTI
+10 GKVTEL
-24 PFKDRGDLELS
+24 L
-35 VPGMLLAQVKD
+35 
-46 SGKIAEL
+46 
-53 PPVVVTAIPFKDRSD
+53 PVVVTASPFKDRSD
-68 LDMTQPVTVLQGED
+68 LDMAQPVTVLKGED

-100 VASTAFGPG
+100 VASSSFGPG
-109 AGRPVIRGLDGP
+109 AGRPIIRGLDGP

-127 NGVSTLDL
+127 NGISTLDL
-135 STTSPDHAVA
+135 STTSPDHAVT
-145 VESFNAKQIEILRG
+145 VESFNASQIEILRG

-177 TDRIPSRLFKSPT
+177 TGRIPSRLFKSPT
-190 GDVEVRGNTATEERS
+190 GDVEIRGNTATEERS
-205 GAFNAKGSAGQHFS
+205 GAFNAKGSAGQNFS

-231 YDTPVGRVG
+231 YDTPVGRVR
-240 NSAVNAEGVSIG
+240 NSAVNSEGISIG
-252 GSFVGSRGFLGGSV
+252 GSFVGERGFLGGSV
-266 SRLENLYGVPGP
+266 SRLENEYGVPSP
-278 EGAKID
+278 EGSKID

-320 ESSGEVATRFNNQAI
+320 ESTGEVATRFNNQAI

-342 HAPIAKWKGVIGVQV
+342 HAPIAKWKGVIGLQV

-364 LGAEAV
+364 LGTEV
-370 VPVTKS
+370 IVPVTKS

-428 KFADGYGLG
+428 KFTDGYGLG

-454 LGAHHGTATY
+454 LGAHRGTATY
-464 QTGRNDLSKETSSN
+464 QTGSNDLSKETSSN
-478 IDLALRKTTGS
+478 IDLALRKTTGAV
-489 IQWKVNGFNNQ
+489 QWKVNVFNNQ
-500 FNNYIFAH
+500 FNNYIFVH

-513 ANGVADRSDSD
+513 ADGIADRSDSN
-524 GTLNESDG
+524 GTFNPSGD
-532 EFLIQNFSQAG
+532 FLIQNFSQAG

-550 AETVFKLKP
+550 VETVFKLKP

-566 FTDYVRGKLDS
+566 FTDYVRGKLDG
-577 GGNIPRATPPRFG
+577 GGNVPRATPPRFG
-590 LELNHRVGPWTAN
+590 LELNHRAGPWTAN
-603 LSATRVMQQTRT
+603 LSATRVMQQTRV

-620 ATPGY
+620 TTPGY
-625 TLMNIDMSYRIIK
+625 TLLNIDMSYRVTK
-638 TKTNGI
+638 TKLNGVRI
-644 RVFLQGKNLLN
+644 FLQGKNLLN

-662 SFLKDYAPLPGRAL
+662 SFLKNYAPLPGRAL
-676 VAGFRGEF
+676 VIGFRGEF

>member
-1 MLLAQVKDS
+1 MSLSFTSCTRLHEPSTLWKAVITALILSVPGMSLAQVKDG
-10 GKITELPPVAVTTI
+10 GKVTELP
-24 PFKDRGDLELS
+24 S
-35 VPGMLLAQVKD
+35 
-46 SGKIAEL
+46 
-53 PPVVVTAIPFKDRSD
+53 VVVTTSPFKDRSD
-68 LDMTQPVTVLQGED
+68 LDMAQPVTVLKGED

-100 VASTAFGPG
+100 VASSSFGPG
-109 AGRPVIRGLDGP
+109 AGRPIIRGLDGP

-127 NGVSTLDL
+127 NGISTLDL

-145 VESFNAKQIEILRG
+145 VESLNASQIEILRG

-177 TDRIPSRLFKSPT
+177 TGRIPSRLFKSPT
-190 GDVEVRGNTATEERS
+190 GDVEIRGNTATEERS

-278 EGAKID
+278 EGSKID

-364 LGAEAV
+364 LGTEAV

-403 TQDPQN
+403 AQDPQN

-428 KFADGYGLG
+428 KFTDGYGLG

-448 TEELYM
+448 TEELYIH
-454 LGAHHGTATY
+454 GAHHGTATY
-464 QTGRNDLSKETSSN
+464 QTGSNDLSKETSSN
-478 IDLALRKTTGS
+478 VDLALRKTTGAV
-489 IQWKVNGFNNQ
+489 QWKVNVFHNQ
-500 FNNYIFAH
+500 FNNYIFVH

-513 ANGVADRSDSD
+513 ADGVADRSVSN
-524 GTLNESDG
+524 GMLNPSGD
-532 EFLIQNFSQAG
+532 FLMQNFAQTS

-566 FTDYVRGKLDS
+566 FTDYVRGKLDG
-577 GGNIPRATPPRFG
+577 GGNVPRATPPRFG
-590 LELNHRVGPWTAN
+590 LELNHRIGPWTAN

-644 RVFLQGKNLLN
+644 RIFLQGKNLLN

>member
-1 MLLAQVKDS
+1 M
-10 GKITELPPVAVTTI
+10 
-24 PFKDRGDLELS
+24 
-35 VPGMLLAQVKD
+35 
-46 SGKIAEL
+46 
-53 PPVVVTAIPFKDRSD
+53 
-68 LDMTQPVTVLQGED
+68 
-82 LRRKRESSIG
+82 
-92 DTLSRELG
+92 
-100 VASTAFGPG
+100 
-109 AGRPVIRGLDGP
+109 
-121 RVQVLE
+121 
-127 NGVSTLDL
+127 
-135 STTSPDHAVA
+135 
-145 VESFNAKQIEILRG
+145 
-159 PAVLL
+159 
-164 YGGGATGGVVNVV
+164 
-177 TDRIPSRLFKSPT
+177 
-190 GDVEVRGNTATEERS
+190 
-205 GAFNAKGSAGQHFS
+205 
-219 WSVGGFKRKTGD
+219 
-231 YDTPVGRVG
+231 
-240 NSAVNAEGVSIG
+240 
-252 GSFVGSRGFLGGSV
+252 
-266 SRLENLYGVPGP
+266 
-278 EGAKID
+278 
-284 LKQTRYD
+284 
-291 LSGELDRPLIG
+291 
-302 FEKLKVRM
+302 
-310 GYNDYKHNEI
+310 
-320 ESSGEVATRFNNQAI
+320 
-335 DSRAELL
+335 
-342 HAPIAKWKGVIGVQV
+342 IGVQV

-364 LGAEAV
+364 LGTESI

-428 KFADGYGLG
+428 KFTDGYGLG

-454 LGAHHGTATY
+454 LGAHRGTATY
-464 QTGRNDLSKETSSN
+464 QTGSNDLSKETSSN
-478 IDLALRKTTGS
+478 IDLALRKTTGAV
-489 IQWKVNGFNNQ
+489 QWKVNGFNNQ

-508 SADTN
+508 SADTD

-524 GTLNESDG
+524 GTLDDDG

-590 LELNHRVGPWTAN
+590 LELNHRAGPWTAN

>member
-1 MLLAQVKDS
+1 MSLSFTSCTRLHETSTLWKAVITALLLSVPGMSLAQVKDG
-10 GKITELPPVAVTTI
+10 GKVTEL
-24 PFKDRGDLELS
+24 L
-35 VPGMLLAQVKD
+35 
-46 SGKIAEL
+46 
-53 PPVVVTAIPFKDRSD
+53 PVVVTASPFKDRSD
-68 LDMTQPVTVLQGED
+68 LDMAQPVTVLKGED

-100 VASTAFGPG
+100 VASSSFGPG
-109 AGRPVIRGLDGP
+109 AGRPIIRGLDGP

-127 NGVSTLDL
+127 NGISTLDL
-135 STTSPDHAVA
+135 STTSPDHAVT
-145 VESFNAKQIEILRG
+145 VESFNASQIEILRG

-177 TDRIPSRLFKSPT
+177 TGRIPSRLFKSPT
-190 GDVEVRGNTATEERS
+190 GDVEIRGNTATEERS
-205 GAFNAKGSAGQHFS
+205 GAFNAKGSAGQNFS

-231 YDTPVGRVG
+231 YDTPVGRVR
-240 NSAVNAEGVSIG
+240 NSAVNSEGISIG
-252 GSFVGSRGFLGGSV
+252 GSFVGERGFLGGSV
-266 SRLENLYGVPGP
+266 SRLENEYGVPSP
-278 EGAKID
+278 EGSKID

-320 ESSGEVATRFNNQAI
+320 ESTGEVATRFNNQAI

-364 LGAEAV
+364 LGTESI

-428 KFADGYGLG
+428 KFTDGYGLG

-448 TEELYM
+448 TEELYIH
-454 LGAHHGTATY
+454 GAHRGTATY
-464 QTGRNDLSKETSSN
+464 QTGSNDLSKETSSN
-478 IDLALRKTTGS
+478 IDLALRKTTGAV
-489 IQWKVNGFNNQ
+489 QWKVNVFNNQ
-500 FNNYIFAH
+500 FNNYIFVH

-513 ANGVADRSDSD
+513 ADGIADRSDSN
-524 GTLNESDG
+524 GTFNPSGD
-532 EFLIQNFSQAG
+532 FLIQNFSQAG

-550 AETVFKLKP
+550 VETVFKLKP

-566 FTDYVRGKLDS
+566 FTDYVRGKLDG
-577 GGNIPRATPPRFG
+577 GGNVPRATPPRFG
-590 LELNHRVGPWTAN
+590 LELNHRAGPWTAN
-603 LSATRVMQQTRT
+603 LSATRVMQQTRV

-620 ATPGY
+620 TTPGY
-625 TLMNIDMSYRIIK
+625 TLLNIDMSYRVTK
-638 TKTNGI
+638 TKLNGI
-644 RVFLQGKNLLN
+644 RIFLQGKNLLN

-662 SFLKDYAPLPGRAL
+662 SFLKNFAPLPGRAL
-676 VAGFRGEF
+676 VIGFRGEF

>member
-1 MLLAQVKDS
+1 MSLSFTSCTRLHEPSTLWKAVITALLLSVPGMPLAQVKDG
-10 GKITELPPVAVTTI
+10 GKVTELP
-24 PFKDRGDLELS
+24 S
-35 VPGMLLAQVKD
+35 
-46 SGKIAEL
+46 
-53 PPVVVTAIPFKDRSD
+53 VVVTTSPFKDRSD
-68 LDMTQPVTVLQGED
+68 LDMAQPVTVLKGED

-100 VASTAFGPG
+100 VASSSFGPG
-109 AGRPVIRGLDGP
+109 AGRPIIRGLDGP

-127 NGVSTLDL
+127 NGISTLDL

-145 VESFNAKQIEILRG
+145 VESLNASQIEILRG

-177 TDRIPSRLFKSPT
+177 TGRIPSRLFKSPT
-190 GDVEVRGNTATEERS
+190 GDVEIRGNTATEERS

-278 EGAKID
+278 EGSKID

-364 LGAEAV
+364 LGTEAV

-403 TQDPQN
+403 TLDPQN

-428 KFADGYGLG
+428 KFTDGYGLG

-448 TEELYM
+448 TEELYIH
-454 LGAHHGTATY
+454 GAHRGTATY
-464 QTGRNDLSKETSSN
+464 QTGSNDLSKETSSN
-478 IDLALRKTTGS
+478 IDLALRKTTGAV
-489 IQWKVNGFNNQ
+489 QWKINVFNNQ
-500 FNNYIFAH
+500 FNNYIFVH

-513 ANGVADRSDSD
+513 ADGVADRSDSN
-524 GTLNESDG
+524 GMLNPSGD
-532 EFLIQNFSQAG
+532 FLIQNFAQTG
-543 ARFYGVE
+543 ARFYGAE
-550 AETVFKLKP
+550 AETVFTLKP

-566 FTDYVRGKLDS
+566 FTDYVRGKLD
-577 GGNIPRATPPRFG
+577 GGDNVPRATPPRFG
-590 LELNHRVGPWTAN
+590 LELNHRAGPWMAN
-603 LSATRVMQQTRT
+603 LSATRVMRQNHA

-620 ATPGY
+620 TTPGY
-625 TLMNIDMSYRIIK
+625 TLLNIDMSYRITK
-638 TKTNGI
+638 TKLNGI
-644 RVFLQGKNLLN
+644 RIFLQGKNLLN

-662 SFLKDYAPLPGRAL
+662 SFLKNFAPLPGRAL
-676 VAGFRGEF
+676 VVGFRGEF

>member
-1 MLLAQVKDS
+1 MLLSFTSSTRLYQPSILWKAVISALLLSVPGMPFAQVKEGS
-10 GKITELPPVAVTTI
+10 KITELPPVVVTT
-24 PFKDRGDLELS
+24 S
-35 VPGMLLAQVKD
+35 
-46 SGKIAEL
+46 
-53 PPVVVTAIPFKDRSD
+53 PFKDRSD
-68 LDMTQPVTVLQGED
+68 LDMAQPVTVLKGED

-100 VASTAFGPG
+100 VASSSFGPG
-109 AGRPVIRGLDGP
+109 AGRPIIRGLDGP

-127 NGVSTLDL
+127 NGISTLDL
-135 STTSPDHAVA
+135 STTSPDHAVT
-145 VESFNAKQIEILRG
+145 VESFNASQIEILRG

-177 TDRIPSRLFKSPT
+177 TGRIPSRLFKSPT
-190 GDVEVRGNTATEERS
+190 GDVEIRGNTATEERS

-219 WSVGGFKRKTGD
+219 WSVGGFKRKTSD
-231 YDTPVGRVG
+231 YDTPVGRIK
-240 NSAVNAEGVSIG
+240 NSAVNSEGISVG
-252 GSFVGSRGFLGGSV
+252 GSFVGERGFLGGSV
-266 SRLENLYGVPGP
+266 SRLENEYGVPSP
-278 EGAKID
+278 EGSKID

-320 ESSGEVATRFNNQAI
+320 ESTGEVATRFNNQAI

-342 HAPIAKWKGVIGVQV
+342 HAPIAKWKGVVGVQV
-357 QNRNFSA
+357 QSRDFSA
-364 LGAEAV
+364 LGTQV
-370 VPVTKS
+370 IVPVTKS
-376 GSAGIFLLEERNWD
+376 GSAGVFLIEERNWE
-390 RWRLEFGGRIEGA
+390 RWRLEFGGRVEGA

-428 KFADGYGLG
+428 KFTDGYGLG

-448 TEELYM
+448 TEELYIH
-454 LGAHHGTATY
+454 GAHRGTATY
-464 QTGRNDLSKETSSN
+464 QTGSNDLSKETSSN
-478 IDLALRKTTGS
+478 IDLALRKTTGAV
-489 IQWKVNGFNNQ
+489 QWKVNVFHNQ
-500 FNNYIFAH
+500 FNNYIFVH

-513 ANGVADRSDSD
+513 ADGVADRSDSN
-524 GTLNESDG
+524 GTLNPNGD
-532 EFLIQNFSQAG
+532 FLIQNFAQTG

-550 AETVFKLKP
+550 AETVFTLKP

-566 FTDYVRGKLDS
+566 FTDYVRGKLEG
-577 GGNIPRATPPRFG
+577 GGNVPRATPPRFG

-603 LSATRVMQQTRT
+603 LSATRVVRQNHV

-620 ATPGY
+620 TTPGY
-625 TLMNIDMSYRIIK
+625 TLLNIDMSYRITK
-638 TKTNGI
+638 TKLNGI
-644 RVFLQGKNLLN
+644 RIFLQGKNLLN

-662 SFLKDYAPLPGRAL
+662 SFLKNFAPLPGRAL
-676 VAGFRGEF
+676 VVGLRGEF

>member
-1 MLLAQVKDS
+1 MSLSFTSCTRLHETSTLWKAVITALLLSVPGMSLAQVKDG
-10 GKITELPPVAVTTI
+10 GKVTEL
-24 PFKDRGDLELS
+24 L
-35 VPGMLLAQVKD
+35 
-46 SGKIAEL
+46 
-53 PPVVVTAIPFKDRSD
+53 PVVVTTSPFKDRSD
-68 LDMTQPVTVLQGED
+68 LDMAQPVTVLKGED

-100 VASTAFGPG
+100 VASSSFGPG
-109 AGRPVIRGLDGP
+109 AGRPIIRGLDGP

-127 NGVSTLDL
+127 NGISTLDL
-135 STTSPDHAVA
+135 STTSPDHAVT
-145 VESFNAKQIEILRG
+145 VESFNASQIEILRG

-177 TDRIPSRLFKSPT
+177 TGRIPSRLFKSPT
-190 GDVEVRGNTATEERS
+190 GDVEIRGNTATEERS
-205 GAFNAKGSAGQHFS
+205 GAFNAKGSAGQNFS

-231 YDTPVGRVG
+231 YDTPVGQVR
-240 NSAVNAEGVSIG
+240 NSAVNSEGISVG
-252 GSFVGSRGFLGGSV
+252 GSFVGERGFLGGSV
-266 SRLENLYGVPGP
+266 SRLENEYGVPSP
-278 EGAKID
+278 EGSKID

-320 ESSGEVATRFNNQAI
+320 ESTGEVATRFNNQAI

-364 LGAEAV
+364 LGTEV
-370 VPVTKS
+370 IVPVTKS

-428 KFADGYGLG
+428 KFTDGYGLG

-454 LGAHHGTATY
+454 LGAHRGTATY
-464 QTGRNDLSKETSSN
+464 QTGSNDLSKETSSN
-478 IDLALRKTTGS
+478 IDLALRKTTGAV
-489 IQWKVNGFNNQ
+489 QWKVNVFHNQ
-500 FNNYIFAH
+500 FNNYIFVH
-508 SADTN
+508 SADTD
-513 ANGVADRSDSD
+513 ADGVADRSDSN
-524 GTLNESDG
+524 GTLNPSGD
-532 EFLIQNFSQAG
+532 FLIQNFSQAG

-566 FTDYVRGKLDS
+566 FTDYVRGKLDG
-577 GGNIPRATPPRFG
+577 GGNVPRATPPRFG
-590 LELNHRVGPWTAN
+590 LELNHRAGPWTAN
-603 LSATRVMQQTRT
+603 LSATRVMQQTRV

-620 ATPGY
+620 TTPGY
-625 TLMNIDMSYRIIK
+625 TLLNIDMSYRVTK
-638 TKTNGI
+638 TKLNGI
-644 RVFLQGKNLLN
+644 RIFLQGKNLLN

-662 SFLKDYAPLPGRAL
+662 SFLKNYAPLPGRAL
-676 VAGFRGEF
+676 VVGFRGEF

>member
-1 MLLAQVKDS
+1 MSLSFTSCTRPHDPSTLWKAVITALLLSVPGMSLAQVKDG
-10 GKITELPPVAVTTI
+10 GKVTELP
-24 PFKDRGDLELS
+24 S
-35 VPGMLLAQVKD
+35 
-46 SGKIAEL
+46 
-53 PPVVVTAIPFKDRSD
+53 VVVTTSPFKDRSA
-68 LDMTQPVTVLQGED
+68 LDMAQPVTVLKGED

-100 VASTAFGPG
+100 VASSSFGPG
-109 AGRPVIRGLDGP
+109 AGRPIIRGLDGP

-127 NGVSTLDL
+127 NGISTLDL

-145 VESFNAKQIEILRG
+145 VESLNASQIEILRG

-164 YGGGATGGVVNVV
+164 YGGGATGGVINVV
-177 TDRIPSRLFKSPT
+177 TGRIPSRLFKSPT
-190 GDVEVRGNTATEERS
+190 GDVEIRGNTATEERS

-240 NSAVNAEGVSIG
+240 NSAVNSEGISVG
-252 GSFVGSRGFLGGSV
+252 GSFVGERGFLGGSV
-266 SRLENLYGVPGP
+266 SRLENEYGVPSP
-278 EGAKID
+278 EGSKID

-364 LGAEAV
+364 LGTEII

-403 TQDPQN
+403 TLDPQN

-428 KFADGYGLG
+428 KFTDGYGLG

-448 TEELYM
+448 TEELYIH
-454 LGAHHGTATY
+454 GAHRGTATY
-464 QTGRNDLSKETSSN
+464 QTGSNDLSKETSSN
-478 IDLALRKTTGS
+478 IDLALRKTTGAV
-489 IQWKVNGFNNQ
+489 QWKINVFNNQ
-500 FNNYIFAH
+500 FNNYIFVH

-513 ANGVADRSDSD
+513 ADGVADRSDSN
-524 GTLNESDG
+524 GMLNPSGD
-532 EFLIQNFSQAG
+532 FLIQNFAQTG
-543 ARFYGVE
+543 ARFYGAE
-550 AETVFKLKP
+550 AETVFTLKP

-566 FTDYVRGKLDS
+566 FTDYVRGKLD
-577 GGNIPRATPPRFG
+577 GGDNVPRATPPRFG
-590 LELNHRVGPWTAN
+590 LELNHRAGPWMAN
-603 LSATRVMQQTRT
+603 LNATRVMRQNHA

-620 ATPGY
+620 TTPGY
-625 TLMNIDMSYRIIK
+625 TLLNIDMSYRITK
-638 TKTNGI
+638 TKLNGI
-644 RVFLQGKNLLN
+644 RIFLQGKNLLN

-662 SFLKDYAPLPGRAL
+662 SFLKNFAPLPGRAL
-676 VAGFRGEF
+676 VVGFRGEF